1 MYYYIYR
8 VFYNINTLKY
18 SDKTVNYFRGELYE
32 KFIE

>member
-18 SDKTVNYFRGELYE
+18 SKKITKYFRGELYE
-32 KFIE
+32 KIIE